1 MGSHA
6 ESIQTICHTLYNL
19 KAKQTENEVK
29 FKQSS
34 VNWILCFIKATVKII
49 ELLGSPNILCIFE
62 FLVCLKVIFFFL
74 VCESELSF
82 AEGGFCCGPFMK
94 ISHVLLHG

>member
-34 VNWILCFIKATVKII
+34 VN
-49 ELLGSPNILCIFE
+49 
-62 FLVCLKVIFFFL
+62 
-74 VCESELSF
+74 
-82 AEGGFCCGPFMK
+82 
-94 ISHVLLHG
+94 